1 MKKWVKIITSWLTIN
16 WHWLSFLLIFLIS
29 FTVFAYLQYSET
41 FADPDSFY
49 HAKMALLTRD
59 QGVVKD
65 FPWLPF
71 TVLKNNYTDQH
82 FLYHVLLIPFVSLSS
97 PLVGIKLAT
106 VFFST
111 LLILFFYG
119 FLRKLRVKWAFVFSV
134 LLLLIN
140 PFVFRVSLAKAP
152 SVSLI
157 LLILGLYFIINH
169 RIKSLFL
176 LSFIYVWF
184 YGGFILI
191 FVFCALYAFVSLIYD
206 RWWRKNDHHLFLEK
220 LFSTL
225 GRKFRR
231 RKRINYN
238 LKIFLAGLLGVTAGL
253 IINPYF
259 PKDFIF
265 YYHQLVKI
273 GIINYSKIIGVGG
286 EWYHYG
292 FIDLISN
299 TVILS
304 ILLVITLVLF
314 FIKIKRQSKASFT
327 LFFIYLLFLFF
338 TLKSRRYVEYYVPFG
353 MLFSAVSLRDSL
365 NSIDLKAYFK
375 IFKNIYFKNIG
386 AKILITIIITYILI
400 IVPTVAIR
408 DFKTAKNDLS
418 GGIAFD
424 KYLLVSQW
432 LENHSSSGSI
442 VIYSDWDDF
451 PELFY
456 HNSHNYYI
464 VGLDPTFMYE
474 YNKDLYWKWVNL
486 TIGKEVPDLYKV
498 VKNDFMAS
506 YIMIEKDHAGMRNTV
521 SKTGGFSLIYED
533 NQVYL
538 YQVN

>member
-1 MKKWVKIITSWLTIN
+1 MKKWPKLTSWIRIN
-16 WHWLSFLLIFLIS
+16 WRWLSFLLIFTIS
-29 FTVFAYLQYSET
+29 FLVFAYLQYSET

-82 FLYHVLLIPFVSLSS
+82 FLYHVFLIPFVSFLN

-106 VFFST
+106 VFLGSFLT
-111 LLILFFYG
+111 LIFYG
-119 FLRKLRVKWAFVFSV
+119 LLRKLRVPFAFLFSL

-152 SVSLI
+152 SISLI
-157 LLILGLYFIINH
+157 LLMLGLYFIFNH
-169 RIKSLFL
+169 RIKSIFI
-176 LSFIYVWF
+176 LSFLYVWF

-191 FVFCALYAFVSLIYD
+191 LVFSLIYVLVSLAYN
-206 RWWRKNDHHLFLEK
+206 RWWKKSDHHRFLEK
-220 LFSTL
+220 IFSLL
-225 GRKFRR
+225 GRKFRGR
-231 RKRINYN
+231 EKNNFN
-238 LKIFLAGLLGVTAGL
+238 LKIILASGLGVLAGL

-259 PKDFIF
+259 PKNFIF

-292 FIDLISN
+292 FMDLISN

-304 ILLVITLVLF
+304 VLLVIALVLF
-314 FIKIKRQSKASFT
+314 FIKIKNQSKASFT

-353 MLFSAVSLRDSL
+353 MLFCAISLRDSL
-365 NSIDLKAYFK
+365 NNINLKEYFN
-375 IFKNIYFKNIG
+375 IFKNVYFKNIWT
-386 AKILITIIITYILI
+386 KILITVIITYILI
-400 IVPTVAIR
+400 ILPTVAIR
-408 DFKTAKNDLS
+408 DFKTCKNDLS
-418 GGIAFD
+418 GGIPFG

-432 LENHSSSGSI
+432 LKDHSSAGSV
-442 VIYSDWDDF
+442 VIHSDWDDF
-451 PELFY
+451 PVLFY
-456 HNSHNYYI
+456 HNSHNFYI

-474 YNKDLYWKWVNL
+474 YNKDLYWKWANL
-486 TIGKEVPDLYKV
+486 TLGKEVPDIYRV
-498 VKNDFMAS
+498 VKNDFKAS
-506 YIMIEKDHAGMRNTV
+506 YIVIEKDHAGMQNTV
-521 SKTGGFSLIYED
+521 SKTADFSLIYED
-533 NQVYL
+533 SQVYL